1 MRGAMRRG
9 FGKEREKVENLEE
22 KKEEKTWDRQENQQE
37 EPQENSRKKKW
48 MKWAKRGFLVL
59 VAVFLIRYFYR
70 NYDDYKNLDLTINW
84 GIFTIAVLLYFLY
97 KITLASLWHYLT
109 MLNDCEVGYFEA
121 ITAYLY
127 SILGKYIPGKV
138 FMLLARIPVY
148 EEKKRSIS
156 KVTICFFLENICTLL
171 GAAFLFLISL
181 FFFPNGLL
189 KQYQWAAI
197 ALVIAFFIC
206 INPKIINFFLKYVE
220 KFMKKDNLRIPITYP
235 QMLKVVGLFILNW
248 LIVGLGFYML
258 TCSIYP
264 LPMSQFLYAAGVY
277 GVSCIIGILAIF
289 APSGIGVRE
298 GIMVLGLG
306 LIMPSEYAVIIS
318 LVSRLWMSVSELIL
332 IGIAFVIN
340 KVAEFRKKK

>member
-1 MRGAMRRG
+1 MRRG